1 MNYGNKLELFFS
13 VHPRLHRQLMFGEL
27 WVWSLWGGWTTSLQA
42 VISCVVSLS
51 ALISGPLSATE
62 ISVVLAVN
70 ANLMCCVSI
79 VLVGVWYRLSTG
91 GPEDMK
97 AKNKAQCS
105 AQTLCDFSSVL
116 EPVSVYMKTHTHM
129 VSSARELSAQ
139 IYDFPVK
146 AFFLSSIRHT
156 RHWALQNC
164 SYHRTIQ
171 TCSNYYVELCASV
184 KVTTTMFLQSK
195 QSLLKALKQG
205 CWTYFTSRTT

>member
-51 ALISGPLSATE
+51 ALISGPLSSTE

-79 VLVGVWYRLSTG
+79 VLVAVWYRLSTG

-105 AQTLCDFSSVL
+105 ALLKLCATLAVFWS
-116 EPVSVYMKTHTHM
+116 
-129 VSSARELSAQ
+129 LSAF
-139 IYDFPVK
+139 IWG
-146 AFFLSSIRHT
+146 HT
-156 RHWALQNC
+156 PTW
-164 SYHRTIQ
+164 
-171 TCSNYYVELCASV
+171 
-184 KVTTTMFLQSK
+184 FLQLES
-195 QSLLKALKQG
+195 SLLKSMICRLRPFPCLQSGMRGIELYRIVHITEQYRLVLIIMWSFVPQWK
-205 CWTYFTSRTT
+205 